1 MSQRYAYARYITNLN
16 YINSNYEYINCLVH
30 AKDPRA
36 IQAIDDELDR
46 LDALK
51 EEEFTEETFSYY
63 CFLLRRRA
71 YVLTDMNR
79 LDEAEELLKKLLKTD
94 DRTEYIQGEL
104 DYIKQLREEQQEKS

>member
-1 MSQRYAYARYITNLN
+1 MNISIG
-16 YINSNYEYINCLVH
+16 LVH

-36 IQAIDDELDR
+36 IQEIDDELGR